1 MTPAHIDMGCEALED
16 TIAQS
21 LDQAHYTTRYKLLWR
36 TATEVIT
43 QMGDIPGYPENGI
56 DPEPM

>member
-1 MTPAHIDMGCEALED
+1 MTPAHIDMGCDALED
-16 TIAQS
+16 TLAQP
-21 LDQAHYTTRYKLLWR
+21 LDQSHYRLLWR
-36 TATEVIT
+36 TTTEVIT